1 MPDLD
6 LSCPAAASDTGAYRL
21 SWQGPDGADYRLTE
35 TAGDGSR
42 VVYQGPDVASTMTG
56 RSAGAYSYRLEV
68 LEPGGTPGS
77 SVSCSVDVAPPPLS
91 LAVGVF
97 GLGLIITLATVVLI
111 GRGHRRHR
119 RGELG

>member
-21 SWQGPDGADYRLTE
+21 SWEGPEGVEYRLTE
-35 TAGDGSR
+35 SGVNESR
-42 VVYQGPDVASTMTG
+42 VVYEGPDVASTVTG
-56 RSAGAYSYRLEV
+56 RSAGSYEYRLEV
-68 LEPGGTPGS
+68 VGRSGTPGS
-77 SVSCSVDVAPPPLS
+77 SVTCSVEVAPPSLS
-91 LAVGVF
+91 LALGVF
-97 GLGLIITLATVVLI
+97 GLGLIITLATAVLI